1 MTNDS
6 LLIRIRRFFHLP
18 ENEPEIAWTKTPLYR
33 RRLEQ
38 VKSGWIITSASDL
51 KRGI

>member
-18 ENEPEIAWTKTPLYR
+18 ENEPEIAWTKTSAASMSAQVMIQPDFTCSSR
-33 RRLEQ
+33 RR
-38 VKSGWIITSASDL
+38 
-51 KRGI
+51 